1 MKPYVKPEL
10 YFESFELAQHIA
22 GCNLTLNIQ
31 DGQSCTASGTIDN
44 ESGGDRWYLDT
55 WFLNGNDL
63 CTMPQE
69 NYCYT
74 NGSITNITVNS

>member
-22 GCNLTLNIQ
+22 GCNLTLKDQ
-31 DGQSCTASGTIDN
+31 DGLNCTASGTIDN

-55 WFLNGNDL
+55 WFLEGNKS
-63 CTMPQE
+63 CTVTQE

-74 NGSITNITVNS
+74 NGSVTNITVNS